1 MLLRTLALVVWHS
14 HVIASI
20 VIQVPERNFRGS
32 LTGTLK
38 GTLVGL
44 DPLHK
49 GTLKGTLVDPSKEP
63 NQGALQDPPS
73 KPQSHQNPKSPT
85 EPL

>member
-32 LTGTLK
+32 LT
-38 GTLVGL
+38 
-44 DPLHK
+44 
-49 GTLKGTLVDPSKEP
+49 
-63 NQGALQDPPS
+63 
-73 KPQSHQNPKSPT
+73 
-85 EPL
+85 